1 VWVIDTDVVVAA
13 IRSRKGASAQVIRM
27 ALDGRVE
34 IGLSVALALEYE
46 AVVTRK
52 AHLVAGAISKGD
64 AMAIIDTLI
73 SVAVPI
79 GSHFRWRPQLRDPND
94 EMVLEAAVNGGATA
108 IITFNRK
115 DFAPAVSRF
124 GMDLLL
130 PGQALETIR

>member
-52 AHLVAGAISKGD
+52 AHLVAGAISEGD